1 MRVLITG
8 VTGFAGGHLAEALQQ
23 QGAVELFGLSRRAEV
38 HKHPGPDGPRLICDL
53 CNVDDLAAILR
64 DVKPERIFHLAG
76 YANTSQSFQDV
87 ESAWRGNL
95 DATRGLYD
103 AIIKWGGKP
112 RILFVSSGLI
122 YGDPEREG
130 QPLDESCA
138 LRPASPYAASKA
150 AADLASYQYSR
161 FPGLEIVRVRPF
173 NHIGPRQ
180 SPQYAVAHF
189 AQQIAAIERGE
200 QDPVLETGNLSS
212 LRDLT
217 DVRDMVQAYV
227 LLMEKGRCGEAYN
240 AASGQ
245 AHSMQSILDRLL
257 AQARVKIEVKQ
268 QPGLVRAAENRA
280 VRVNPDKLRRETAWA
295 PRFSL
300 EQTLSDILN
309 YWRQPKQEA
318 RNKKQETRNT
328 TPGN

>member
-8 VTGFAGGHLAEALQQ
+8 VTGFAGGHLAEALP
-23 QGAVELFGLSRRAEV
+23 GTAELFGASRHGV
-38 HKHPGPDGPRLICDL
+38 WPDEWAHLRDRLEPRRCDL
-53 CNVDDLAAILR
+53 CKVDETAALLR
-64 DVKPERIFHLAG
+64 DIKPERIFHLAG

-87 ESAWRGNL
+87 DAAWRGNL

-103 AIIKWGGKP
+103 AIVKWGGKP
-112 RILFVSSGLI
+112 RVLFVSSGLI

-130 QPLDESCA
+130 QPLDEGCV

-150 AADLASYQYSR
+150 AADLASYQYSW

-189 AQQIAAIERGE
+189 AQQIAAIELGR
-200 QDPVLETGNLSS
+200 QAPVLETGNLST

-217 DVRDMVQAYV
+217 DVRDMVNAYV
-227 LLMEKGRCGEAYN
+227 LLMERGRCGEAYN
-240 AASGQ
+240 SASGL
-245 AHSMQSILDRLL
+245 AHSMQSVLDRLL

-268 QPGLVRAAENRA
+268 KPDLVRAAENRA
-280 VRVNPDKLRRETAWA
+280 VRGNPDKLRRETGWT

-300 EQTLSDILN
+300 EQTLTDILD
-309 YWRQPKQEA
+309 YWRTKA
-318 RNKKQETRNT
+318 
-328 TPGN
+328 